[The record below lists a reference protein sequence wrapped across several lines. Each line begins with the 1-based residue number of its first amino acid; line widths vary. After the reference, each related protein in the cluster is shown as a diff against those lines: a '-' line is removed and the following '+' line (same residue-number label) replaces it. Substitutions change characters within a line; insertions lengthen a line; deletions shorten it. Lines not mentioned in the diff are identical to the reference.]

1 MNNSKLPTPEMRAL
15 EISCYVAG
23 AGAFGVFLRWL
34 QVQLAFNEIGLADK
48 SFFHIVL
55 LFYLAVAAFL
65 FLRFIDS
72 QGRHRLFL
80 PEDFS
85 SAFSNSGKLYTVV
98 RFAIAALMALG
109 SLVLFM
115 QAETDKN
122 DVPLRVVA
130 LLGVI
135 SAVCFLL
142 FVRAADS
149 DKEPNT
155 RLLCY
160 LSFFMVV
167 FYAAWLVVSYKINNI
182 NSVIWSYIIE
192 IIALMMSAVAWFR
205 LAGYP
210 FGRPRGQNCM
220 FTAMAAA
227 MLDIMALADDR
238 HMGMQIMFF
247 CSSLMLLYINWVMV
261 KNLLS
266 GKAPQRRKKEEDLN
280 GFEDL
285 YTEVPTRETY
295 TPKH

>member
-48 SFFHIVL
+48 SLFHIFIL
-55 LFYLAVAAFL
+55 LYLAVAAFL

-72 QGRHRLFL
+72 QARHRLFL

-85 SAFSNSGKLYTVV
+85 SAFSNSGRLYTVV
-98 RFAIAALMALG
+98 RFAIAGLMALG

-115 QAETDKN
+115 QAETDKH
-122 DVPLRVVA
+122 DVALRIVA
-130 LLGVI
+130 LLGIV
-135 SAVCFLL
+135 SAVSFLL
-142 FVRAADS
+142 FIRAADS
-149 DKEPNT
+149 DRKPDT
-155 RLLCY
+155 RVLC
-160 LSFFMVV
+160 LESFFLVV

-182 NSVIWSYIIE
+182 NSVIWTFIIE

-220 FTAMAAA
+220 FTSMTAA
-227 MLDIMALADDR
+227 MLNIMALADGR

-247 CSSLMLLYINWVMV
+247 CSALMLLYVNWVMV
-261 KNLLS
+261 RNLQP
-266 GKAPQRRKKEEDLN
+266 GKAPQKRKKEDPG

-285 YTEVPTRETY
+285 YAEVPTRETY
-295 TPKH
+295 SPKH

>member
-48 SFFHIVL
+48 SLFHIVL
-55 LFYLAVAAFL
+55 ILYLAVAAFL

-80 PEDFS
+80 PEDYP
-85 SAFSNSGKLYTVV
+85 SAFSNAGRLYTVV

-122 DVPLRVVA
+122 DVALRIVA
-130 LLGVI
+130 LPGVI

-142 FVRAADS
+142 FIRSADTE
-149 DKEPNT
+149 KEPNS
-155 RLLCY
+155 RLLCWA
-160 LSFFMVV
+160 SFFMVA
-167 FYAAWLVVSYKINNI
+167 FYAVWLVVSYKINNI

-192 IIALMMSAVAWFR
+192 IIALMMTAVAWFR

-220 FTAMAAA
+220 FTAMAGA
-227 MLDIMALADDR
+227 MLDVMALADDR

-247 CSSLMLLYINWVMV
+247 CSALMLLYLNWVMV
-261 KNLLS
+261 KNLQP
-266 GKAPQRRKKEEDLN
+266 GKAPQRRKKEDVPG